1 MMNKTVFNGY
11 LVRYSFA
18 FNAVCLSIYI
28 RKRKGQIVKINLDSC
43 ETLYYGITQY
53 DSYARVDVKK
63 SSLGYDYVE
72 NLIKDVM
79 DNLEVTH
86 YIDMGSDRMSYELS
100 RALSC

>member
-1 MMNKTVFNGY
+1 MMNKTVVNGY

-18 FNAVCLSIYI
+18 FNAVWLSIYI
-28 RKRKGQIVKINLDSC
+28 KKRKGQIVKINIDSC
-43 ETLYYGITQY
+43 ETLYYGVTQY

-72 NLIKDVM
+72 NVIKDVM

-86 YIDMGSDRMSYELS
+86 YIDMNNKRTSYELS